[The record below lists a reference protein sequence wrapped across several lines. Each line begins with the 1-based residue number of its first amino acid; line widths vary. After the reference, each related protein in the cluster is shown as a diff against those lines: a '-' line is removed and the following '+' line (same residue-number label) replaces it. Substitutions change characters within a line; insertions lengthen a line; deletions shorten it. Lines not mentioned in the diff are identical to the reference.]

1 MNQEYLEK
9 MKARTLNENK
19 MTGSK
24 EQFEEMREREI
35 QEQINESKLNQ
46 FYTKEL

>member
-1 MNQEYLEK
+1 MN
-9 MKARTLNENK
+9 
-19 MTGSK
+19 GSK

-35 QEQINESKLNQ
+35 QEQIKESKLNQ